1 VAKADGAPAF
11 TINQL
16 AAFVAVAEAGTISA
30 AAEKLH
36 VSASALSAA
45 VTELERSLQTE
56 LLRRR
61 KAKGVSLTA
70 AGEAVL
76 PRARFLLHQASELE
90 ADARGEERGVSGV
103 VRIGCYPSL
112 APTALPA
119 LISDFTRTHPDARL
133 EVFESTQDQLS
144 KGLESGE
151 LDLAIMYD
159 LDLDPAWRSATL
171 AHVPPRAVLPAG
183 HRLAESAEPI
193 ELAHLKNEPMILLDA
208 PPSSAHALSCCA
220 RAGFRP
226 QVAYRART
234 YETARSFV
242 GRGLGWT
249 LLLQRP
255 KADVTYE
262 GRPVVV
268 KDIATPVLPPVAVD
282 VVWHPESLLSKA
294 SRTFITHAVRMARAG
309 ALGLPRETWGSTP
322 ESSAFPGT

>member
-11 TINQL
+11 TMNQL

-36 VSASALSAA
+36 VSPSALSAA
-45 VTELERSLQTE
+45 VSQLERSLQTE

-61 KAKGVSLTA
+61 KAKGVSLTPT
-70 AGEAVL
+70 GEAVL

-90 ADARGEERGVSGV
+90 ADARGEERGVTGL

-119 LISDFTRTHPDARL
+119 LISGFTQAHPDARL
-133 EVFESTQDQLS
+133 EVYENTQDQLG

-151 LDLAIMYD
+151 LDVAIMYD
-159 LDLDPAWRSATL
+159 LELDPTWRSAVL
-171 AHVPPRAVLPAG
+171 AHLPPRVVLPAG
-183 HRLAESAEPI
+183 HRLAKRSGPIDLAE
-193 ELAHLKNEPMILLDA
+193 LQDDPMVLLDA
-208 PPSSAHALSCCA
+208 PPSSGHAFDCCA
-220 RAGFRP
+220 RAGFSP
-226 QVAYRART
+226 HVVYRART

-242 GRGLGWT
+242 GRGFGWT

-255 KADVTYE
+255 SASVTYE

-268 KDIATPVLPPVAVD
+268 KDIHAPQLPDVAVE
-282 VVWHPESLLSKA
+282 VVWHPDSLLSKA
-294 SRTFITHAVRMARAG
+294 SRTFITYAVRAAQ
-309 ALGLPRETWGSTP
+309 ANSLGISREN
-322 ESSAFPGT
+322 